1 MTHAS
6 ELTSCSWRPDDRAVA
21 FYASSNSIR
30 SSPRVG
36 ARCGLP
42 LQAKGPVQGAVV
54 VPLRAHFPNK
64 GPAESSESGGP
75 TQYRRRLRFHRTAS
89 TTSQSAR
96 PDMISSTAESRD
108 IPAAYGSSSHSAESF
123 RPSPRL
129 ICGAFRKSL
138 AANFRVRSCC
148 LRQGVRVRAEAVVLD
163 RIAAVA
169 HSH

>member
-64 GPAESSESGGP
+64 GPAEFFRERGP
-75 TQYRRRLRFHRTAS
+75 NAISAPAS
-89 TTSQSAR
+89 VSQDCVHHQ
-96 PDMISSTAESRD
+96 P
-108 IPAAYGSSSHSAESF
+108 
-123 RPSPRL
+123 
-129 ICGAFRKSL
+129 
-138 AANFRVRSCC
+138 
-148 LRQGVRVRAEAVVLD
+148 VRASRHDFLD
-163 RIAAVA
+163 RKIAR
-169 HSH
+169 HSCGLREQQSLC